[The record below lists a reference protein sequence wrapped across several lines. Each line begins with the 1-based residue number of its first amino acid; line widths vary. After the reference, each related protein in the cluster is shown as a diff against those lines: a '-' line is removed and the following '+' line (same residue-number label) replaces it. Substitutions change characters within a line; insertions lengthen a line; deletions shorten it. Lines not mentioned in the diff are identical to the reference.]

1 VAHNPAGHNGIQKG
15 TATVSQGQRLSD
27 QQVAL
32 LQKELFEKFNSLKGQ
47 LQQIQGTIDSLEGQW
62 KGIGAGAFNDKQ
74 QKINESMVR
83 LGNILAKFLEASSQ
97 SRKIKDSTEE
107 DVRAAVQS
115 INVDLGVGTAAKSN
129 LSGL

>member
-1 VAHNPAGHNGIQKG
+1 M
-15 TATVSQGQRLSD
+15 SQGQRLSD

-62 KGIGAGAFNDKQ
+62 KGIGAGAFNERQ
-74 QKINESMVR
+74 QKINEAMVR
-83 LGNILAKFLEASSQ
+83 LGNILAKFLDASSQ
-97 SRKIKDSTEE
+97 SRKIKDGTEE

-115 INVDLGVGTAAKSN
+115 INVDLGVGTTAKSN